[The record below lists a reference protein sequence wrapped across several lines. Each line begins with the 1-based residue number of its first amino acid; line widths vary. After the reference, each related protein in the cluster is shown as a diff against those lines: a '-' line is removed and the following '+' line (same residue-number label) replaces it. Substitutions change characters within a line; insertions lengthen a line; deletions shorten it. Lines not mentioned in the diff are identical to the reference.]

1 MRLFAHFGREWRLLT
16 GLSISAA
23 VACALVIE
31 ILSSASG
38 FPLIRGSNVVQYV
51 AELCAHVIGGGG
63 TVPAT
68 PVSLQGG
75 EFTFA
80 LRIEHGRLP
89 PDMRLIRVRQGDVVK
104 LELSS
109 DQRQFVH
116 VHGYEIQTEV
126 APDRTAEVKFAANL
140 TGRFP
145 LHVHG
150 GPAAAADPG
159 HEDVLANIEVYP
171 R

>member
-1 MRLFAHFGREWRLLT
+1 MRLFARFGRGWRLLT
-16 GLSISAA
+16 ALSIGVA

-31 ILSSASG
+31 VFASAGG
-38 FPLIRGSNVVQYV
+38 FPLIRDSNVVQYV
-51 AELCAHVIGGGG
+51 AELCAHVVGGGG

-68 PVSLQGG
+68 PTSLQAG

-80 LRIEHGRLP
+80 LKIEHGRLP
-89 PDMRLIRVRQGDVVK
+89 PDMRLIRVTQGDVVK

-126 APDRTAEVKFAANL
+126 APDRTAELKFAANL

-150 GPAAAADPG
+150 GPQTAADPG